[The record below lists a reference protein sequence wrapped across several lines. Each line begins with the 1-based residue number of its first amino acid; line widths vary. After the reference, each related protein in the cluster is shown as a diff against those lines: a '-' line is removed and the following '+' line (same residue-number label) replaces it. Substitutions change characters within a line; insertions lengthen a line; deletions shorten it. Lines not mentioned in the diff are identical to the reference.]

1 MQEPLTLRDE
11 KAGQVGRLLVAG
23 LVSLGLAAAAI
34 GLWFQWHQTRRC
46 LEFYGPDVAGL
57 IARSPRAE
65 LWLLAADPSGRPVA
79 VDRLDISRAPGLV
92 HLRRGL
98 VEDAN
103 FAWGVTAEEPSWDVA
118 LVFENAGD
126 QRASRVIL
134 AIDVGAGPMIE
145 KPRLRSEGAL
155 TVVGQ
160 PGRVSLGR
168 IGKGIASWVEA
179 TLAAR

>member
-1 MQEPLTLRDE
+1 
-11 KAGQVGRLLVAG
+11 
-23 LVSLGLAAAAI
+23 
-34 GLWFQWHQTRRC
+34 
-46 LEFYGPDVAGL
+46 
-57 IARSPRAE
+57 
-65 LWLLAADPSGRPVA
+65 
-79 VDRLDISRAPGLV
+79 
-92 HLRRGL
+92 
-98 VEDAN
+98 
-103 FAWGVTAEEPSWDVA
+103 
-118 LVFENAGD
+118 
-126 QRASRVIL
+126 VIL